1 MDFQFKIKLKG
12 KKLFQTNSVKYLHVG
27 IDKQLIW
34 GDHINDDKA
43 KQSQGL
49 TNCMHDDQR
58 ERNMHA
64 KRLSCA

>member
-34 GDHINDDKA
+34 GDHINDVAIKLNRA
-43 KQSQGL
+43 
-49 TNCMHDDQR
+49 R
-58 ERNMHA
+58 A
-64 KRLSCA
+64 